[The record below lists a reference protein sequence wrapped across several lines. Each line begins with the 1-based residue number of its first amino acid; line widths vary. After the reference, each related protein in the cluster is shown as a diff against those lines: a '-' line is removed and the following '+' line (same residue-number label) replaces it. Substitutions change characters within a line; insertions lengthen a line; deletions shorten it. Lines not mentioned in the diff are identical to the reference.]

1 MSAVLLTAP
10 AVLVFLSCVYRQSAY
25 LLDRGNRQFKKKN
38 RAPARKIII
47 MSTNADRVEFH
58 QLFLRLAGPLKRG
71 AFVEQ
76 CDCVFDFNFLTIFG
90 SM

>member
-1 MSAVLLTAP
+1 M
-10 AVLVFLSCVYRQSAY
+10 SCVYRQSAY
-25 LLDRGNRQFKKKN
+25 LLDRWNRQLKKKKN

-58 QLFLRLAGPLKRG
+58 RLFLRLVGPLKKG

-76 CDCVFDFNFLTIFG
+76 WDCVFDFNFLTVVR